1 VLYVS
6 PMLPTGIDGLD
17 ARLIIA
23 MSDTPRA
30 GVMELARQLQV
41 ARGTIQARLDKLQAR
56 GIVTGFDPDL
66 HLVALGYDVLAF
78 VHLEIAQGRLTDVVT
93 HLESIPEV
101 IETHS
106 TTGPADLHC
115 RVVARTNEHLQE
127 VLSAILEVSGINRT
141 STQIALTEQIPFR
154 VLPLIGQMLG
164 VEPPPPMQD

>member
-1 VLYVS
+1 MLYVPS
-6 PMLPTGIDGLD
+6 MSPTGIDELD

-56 GIVTGFDPDL
+56 GVVTGFDPDL
-66 HLVALGYDVLAF
+66 RLAALGYDVLAF
-78 VHLEIAQGRLTDVVT
+78 VHLEIAQGRLTDVVA
-93 HLESIPEV
+93 HLKSIPEV
-101 IETHS
+101 LETHS
-106 TTGPADLHC
+106 TTGQADLHC
-115 RVVARTNEHLQE
+115 RVVARTNEHLQQ

-154 VLPLIGQMLG
+154 VLPLIGQLIDI
-164 VEPPPPMQD
+164 VPPGAR